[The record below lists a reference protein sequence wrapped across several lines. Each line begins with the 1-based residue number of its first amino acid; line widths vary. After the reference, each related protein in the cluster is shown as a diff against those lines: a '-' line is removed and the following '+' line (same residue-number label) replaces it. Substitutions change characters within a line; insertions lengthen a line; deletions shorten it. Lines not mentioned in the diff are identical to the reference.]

1 VKITIDQKTLLTASC
16 DALELLAQS
25 LQAMGH
31 FQGAAAIRNIAKAKG
46 CPVTYGAPGVY
57 TLQL

>member
-1 VKITIDQKTLLTASC
+1 MKITIDQKTLLTASC

-31 FQGAAAIRNIAKAKG
+31 FQGAAAIRNIARAKG
-46 CPVTYGAPGVY
+46 CPATYTPGVY

>member
-1 VKITIDQKTLLTASC
+1 VKITIDQKTLLSASC
-16 DALELLAQS
+16 EALDLLAQS

-31 FQGAAAIRNIAKAKG
+31 FQGAAAIRSIARAKG
-46 CPVTYGAPGVY
+46 CPATYGAPGVF

>member
-1 VKITIDQKTLLTASC
+1 VKITIDQKTILGASC
-16 DALELLAQS
+16 DALELLAQA

-31 FQGAAAIRNIAKAKG
+31 FQGAAAIRNIARAKG
-46 CPVTYGAPGVY
+46 CPVTYQAPGVY

>member
-1 VKITIDQKTLLTASC
+1 MKITIDQKTILGASC
-16 DALELLAQS
+16 DALELLAQA

-31 FQGAAAIRNIAKAKG
+31 LQGAAAVRNIAKAKG
-46 CPVTYGAPGVY
+46 CPVTQAPGVY